1 MAATKTTPRRNP
13 RIEAVLT
20 KTLPMLLRWVPQQ
33 ERRTEAEREAE
44 AQPYAARLAYRLDQA
59 LRQRRWGY
67 ARRLAELA
75 AEFFPSH
82 ARLLELRARQLLVSG
97 DAVGAL
103 QLLETT
109 PHDQDSLRMLELLC
123 RVHAGHKAAAHIDLH
138 AWARRGSCPL
148 DARRLLALLEHNV
161 GDDKS
166 AMAAL
171 RQNLIQLED
180 PASLRMLLAFAVMQE
195 DEAQAKVLANRLLLR
210 GEAGVPGGELASW
223 LETLGVPEP
232 ERHNDPD
239 PNNIDALAIELLGAE
254 QMIPS
259 LTEAYIREPDSIWA
273 RLFTRA
279 VERALP
285 DLEEQLEA
293 VICLARLWYATGD
306 LAEAR
311 RWINRGLQMS
321 PLSAPLA
328 ILLGQVSQAGGVADE
343 AEEKS
348 RIVEVVTRVA
358 NAHPDWPDVQALRA
372 ELTGKQA
379 A

>member
-20 KTLPMLLRWVPQQ
+20 KTLPMLLRWVPQH
-33 ERRTEAEREAE
+33 ERRSEAEREVE

-67 ARRLAELA
+67 AKRVAELA
-75 AEFFPSH
+75 AEFFPNH
-82 ARLLELRARQLLVSG
+82 ARLNELRARLYLVTG
-97 DAVGAL
+97 DADEAL
-103 QLLETT
+103 RMLELM
-109 PHDQDSLRMLELLC
+109 PVEQDSVRMLELLC
-123 RVHAGHKAAAHIDLH
+123 RVHAGQKAAAHIDLH
-138 AWARRGSCPL
+138 AWARKGSCPL

-166 AMAAL
+166 AVSAL
-171 RQNLIQLED
+171 RQNLMQLED
-180 PASLRMLLAFAVMQE
+180 PASLRMLMAFAVMRG
-195 DEAQAKVLANRLLLR
+195 DDAQAEVLARRLLLR
-210 GEAGVPGGELASW
+210 GEVGVPGGELASW
-223 LETLGVPEP
+223 LEILGVPEP
-232 ERHNDPD
+232 ERRHDPL
-239 PNNIDALAIELLGAE
+239 PGNIDALAIELLGAE
-254 QMIPS
+254 EMIPS
-259 LTEAYIREPDSIWA
+259 LAEAFILEPDSIWA

-285 DLEEQLEA
+285 DLEEQLEP
-293 VICLARLWYATGD
+293 VICLAKLWYAIGD

-311 RWINRGLQMS
+311 RWINRGLQLS

-328 ILLGQVSQAGGVADE
+328 ILLGKVSKAAGGVEE

-348 RIVEVVTRVA
+348 HIVEVVTRVA
-358 NAHPDWPDVQALRA
+358 EAHPDFADVQALRA

>member
-1 MAATKTTPRRNP
+1 
-13 RIEAVLT
+13 
-20 KTLPMLLRWVPQQ
+20 
-33 ERRTEAEREAE
+33 
-44 AQPYAARLAYRLDQA
+44 
-59 LRQRRWGY
+59 
-67 ARRLAELA
+67 
-75 AEFFPSH
+75 
-82 ARLLELRARQLLVSG
+82 
-97 DAVGAL
+97 
-103 QLLETT
+103 
-109 PHDQDSLRMLELLC
+109 
-123 RVHAGHKAAAHIDLH
+123 
-138 AWARRGSCPL
+138 
-148 DARRLLALLEHNV
+148 
-161 GDDKS
+161 
-166 AMAAL
+166 
-171 RQNLIQLED
+171 
-180 PASLRMLLAFAVMQE
+180 
-195 DEAQAKVLANRLLLR
+195 
-210 GEAGVPGGELASW
+210 
-223 LETLGVPEP
+223 
-232 ERHNDPD
+232 
-239 PNNIDALAIELLGAE
+239 
-254 QMIPS
+254 MIPS